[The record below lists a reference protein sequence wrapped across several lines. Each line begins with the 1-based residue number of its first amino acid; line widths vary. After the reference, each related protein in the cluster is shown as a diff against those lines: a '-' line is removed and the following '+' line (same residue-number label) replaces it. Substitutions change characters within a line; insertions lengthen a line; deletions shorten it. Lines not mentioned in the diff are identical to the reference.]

1 MLGAMFWRNSD
12 KPVQTSAVEAR
23 RKWDS
28 AHLRT
33 VSCRVDADTYER
45 FRKLCMAKGE
55 TVYSMMKRIVIEMVK
70 RAPVEN
76 SVEK

>member
-12 KPVQTSAVEAR
+12 KSVQASEVKAR

-28 AHLRT
+28 ANLRT
-33 VSCRVDADTYER
+33 VSCRVDKDTYER
-45 FRKLCMAKGE
+45 FRKLCMAQGE
-55 TVYSMMKRIVIEMVK
+55 TVYSAVKRIVIEIVK
-70 RAPVEN
+70 RSPVEN

>member
-12 KPVQTSAVEAR
+12 KSVPTSEVKAR

-33 VSCRVDADTYER
+33 VSCRVDIGTYER

-55 TVYSMMKRIVIEMVK
+55 TVYSMMKRIVVEMVK
-70 RAPVEN
+70 RASVEN
-76 SVEK
+76 FVEK